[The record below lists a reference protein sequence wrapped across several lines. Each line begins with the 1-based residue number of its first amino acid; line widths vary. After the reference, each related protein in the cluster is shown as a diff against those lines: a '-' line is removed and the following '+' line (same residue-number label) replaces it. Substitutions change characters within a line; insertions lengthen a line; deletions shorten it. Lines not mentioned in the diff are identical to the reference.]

1 MLRDD
6 GVQRENKQILFVG
19 GKSLIPGTILNITKE
34 IFDFLW
40 NEKFSR
46 RRKESSSVT
55 KCSIL

>member
-34 IFDFLW
+34 IFDFISNTKSLI
-40 NEKFSR
+40 
-46 RRKESSSVT
+46 RK
-55 KCSIL
+55 C